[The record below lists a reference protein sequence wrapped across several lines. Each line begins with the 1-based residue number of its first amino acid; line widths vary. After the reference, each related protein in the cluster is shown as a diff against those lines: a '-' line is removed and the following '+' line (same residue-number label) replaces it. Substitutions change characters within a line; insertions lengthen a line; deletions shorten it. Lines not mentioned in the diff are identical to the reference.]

1 MSKVVVNQQQ
11 TQAGTSILGLL
22 GIVFVVMKLIGIE
35 PVASWSWW
43 WVTAPFWGG
52 FALVLGI
59 VAVLFAGYGIVMG
72 IAAVWDW
79 VEAKQKKRKKR
90 A

>member
-11 TQAGTSILGLL
+11 TQSGTSIIGLL
-22 GIVFVVMKLIGIE
+22 GIVFIVMKLVGIE

-52 FALVLGI
+52 FALALGLMAVACVLYAI
-59 VAVLFAGYGIVMG
+59 MMVIAV
-72 IAAVWDW
+72 VWDW
-79 VEAKQKKRKKR
+79 VEAKQRKRK
-90 A
+90 

>member
-11 TQAGTSILGLL
+11 TQAGTSVLGLL
-22 GIVFVVMKLIGIE
+22 GIAFVVMKLIGIE

-59 VAVLFAGYGIVMG
+59 LVLLFVMYCMAMG

-79 VEAKQKKRKKR
+79 VEAKQKKRKER

>member
-11 TQAGTSILGLL
+11 TQAGTSVLGLL
-22 GIVFVVMKLIGIE
+22 GIVFIVMKLTGIE

-52 FALVLGI
+52 LALVLGI
-59 VAVLFAGYGIVMG
+59 LTILFVMYVIAMG
-72 IAAVWDW
+72 IATVWDW
-79 VEAKQKKRKKR
+79 VDAKQRKRK
-90 A
+90 